1 MGQLDE
7 FLVQMLRDQARQ
19 GCSVTQMFDEVK
31 RRLGGNSVHIVDILA
46 YFRRAFCLSLK
57 EVKPIGELSRSVG
70 REISDEALLEELVKP
85 EIEKHRNEW
94 EEDGGKKYFR
104 VDLQGDL
111 SP

>member
-31 RRLGGNSVHIVDILA
+31 RRLGGDGVHILDILA
-46 YFRRAFCLSLK
+46 CFRRAFCLSLQ
-57 EVKPIGELSRSVG
+57 EAKPIVELSWLVG
-70 REISDEALLEELVKP
+70 REISDEARLEELVKP

-94 EEDGGKKYFR
+94 EEDGGQKYFR
-104 VDLQGDL
+104 VDPQGNL
-111 SP
+111 LL